1 MTEDIG
7 SKDFKQ
13 KVLDAQR
20 PVLVD
25 FYATWC
31 GPCKML
37 SPTVDEVA
45 KELSD
50 KADVY
55 RLDVD
60 KSPDIAGQYGVMSV
74 PTLIVFKD
82 GKPAR
87 TSVGAVPKQNVLDLF
102 E

>member
-1 MTEDIG
+1 MTEELN
-7 SKDFKQ
+7 SKDFQQ
-13 KVLDAQR
+13 KVLNADR

-45 KELSD
+45 KEVSD
-50 KADVY
+50 RADVY

-60 KSPDIAGQYGVMSV
+60 KAPDVAGQYGVMSV
-74 PTLIVFKD
+74 PTLIVFKN
-82 GKPAR
+82 GQPAK
-87 TSVGAVPKQNVLDLF
+87 TSVGAVPKQNVLDLLD
-102 E
+102 

>member
-1 MTEDIG
+1 MTEELS
-7 SKDFKQ
+7 SKDFQQ
-13 KVLDAQR
+13 KVLQAQR

-45 KELSD
+45 KEVSD
-50 KADVY
+50 RADVY

-60 KSPDIAGQYGVMSV
+60 KAPDIAGQYGVMSV
-74 PTLIVFKD
+74 PTLITFK
-82 GKPAR
+82 GGQPVK
-87 TSVGAVPKQNVLDLF
+87 TSVGAVPKQNVLDLLD
-102 E
+102 